1 MKVAAT
7 LGVMLVVLTGCG
19 ADQKTSE
26 TAPSQG
32 SAKTAQVKAY
42 PVDWCIV
49 SGEKLG
55 LMGDPVSKTYQGQ
68 EVNFCCKHCIEEF
81 EKTPAAYLAKIDS
94 AAAGL
99 IQPPTD
105 EGHGG

>member
-7 LGVMLVVLTGCG
+7 LGVMLAVLTGCG

-26 TAPSQG
+26 TAPSQE
-32 SAKTAQVKAY
+32 STKTAQVKAY

-55 LMGDPVSKTYQGQ
+55 SMGDPVSKTYQRQ
-68 EVNFCCKHCIEEF
+68 EVKFCCKRCVEEF

-94 AAAGL
+94 AATGL
-99 IQPPTD
+99 IQQPGH
-105 EGHGG
+105 EGHAH